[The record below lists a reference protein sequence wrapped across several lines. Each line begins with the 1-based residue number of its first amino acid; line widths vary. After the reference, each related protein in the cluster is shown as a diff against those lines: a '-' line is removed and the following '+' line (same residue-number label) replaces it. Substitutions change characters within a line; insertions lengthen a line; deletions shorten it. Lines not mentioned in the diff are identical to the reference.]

1 MSVQERRYR
10 RRYSLFSRMP
20 EKNIISW
27 TAMIG
32 GFTWNGFYEEVPL
45 LFREMIMN
53 LERRPSFL
61 SLVLVVE

>member
-1 MSVQERRYR
+1 
-10 RRYSLFSRMP
+10 
-20 EKNIISW
+20 
-27 TAMIG
+27 MIG